1 MEEIFLLG
9 ADIGTSS
16 IKVTV
21 INQNATFVAQES
33 TSYHLINPDQVSVQI
48 DTADMWNAFTGC
60 MGSLVSK
67 HKVDPQRIKAIGIS
81 CLCPGLAAFDQDGN
95 VLVDPIIYSDR
106 RSTREAEMFR
116 EAIGPQRLFE
126 ITANSAMAGAMS
138 GTSMLW
144 IKRNLPDIYEKTRY
158 FGHVNTL
165 MAFML
170 CGNFAIDHSNA
181 SYTLLYETA
190 GQGAWSKEICEKI
203 GIDICKLPPLY
214 KSTDVV
220 GTLTHPVLLAM
231 GLSPKTKIVIGGG
244 DTACA
249 TLAAGVVKEG
259 DVCESVGT
267 TNVLT
272 VCVEQPKFSP
282 NFINRRHVVDGAW
295 IYQGAMSHTGA
306 SYQWMYDNFYQ
317 DYNDYPSVTGKKG
330 MILMNDDADQ
340 AEPGADGLVFLPY
353 MMGERSPVWDPYARG
368 VFFGLSLK
376 TTRREMNRAVLE
388 GCAYGLR
395 QLIEMVEDVTGK
407 KLNSFYS
414 IGGGAKSKVWA
425 QIKADITGRDITV
438 LDMND
443 MAPVGAALLAG
454 VGAGVFKD
462 VYEASSKVEKSIYME
477 IKHSDSHREVYDRR
491 YRVYTGLYPSV
502 KELFQ
507 MNLGI
512 QNMKIKEKKE

>member
-1 MEEIFLLG
+1 MEEQYLLG

-21 INQNATFVAQES
+21 IDQNAKFVAQES
-33 TSYHLINPDQVSVQI
+33 AAYRLINPDQVSIQI

-60 MGSLVSK
+60 VGSLVSK
-67 HKVDPQRIKAIGIS
+67 HKVDPAKIKAIGIS
-81 CLCPGLAAFDQDGN
+81 SLCPGLAAFDKDGN

-106 RSTREAEMFR
+106 RSTEEAEIFR
-116 EAIGPQRLFE
+116 ETIGAQRLFE
-126 ITANSAMAGAMS
+126 LTANSAMAGAMS

-144 IKRNLPDIYEKTRY
+144 IKRNLPDIYERTRY

-165 MAFML
+165 MAYML

-181 SYTLLYETA
+181 SYTLLYETT
-190 GQGAWSKEICEKI
+190 GRGVWSEEICNKI
-203 GIDICKLPPLY
+203 GIDINKLPPLH

-231 GLSPKTKIVIGGG
+231 GLPADTKIVIGGG

-249 TLAAGVVKEG
+249 TLAAGVVKQG

-295 IYQGAMSHTGA
+295 IYQGAMSHTGS

-317 DYNDYPSVTGKKG
+317 DYKDYPSVTGKKG
-330 MILMNDDADQ
+330 MILMNDDAEQ

-395 QLIEMVEDVTGK
+395 QLIEMVEEVTGE
-407 KLNSFYS
+407 KLTRFSS

-454 VGAGVFKD
+454 VGAGIFKD
-462 VYEASSKVEKSIYME
+462 VYEASAKVEKSVYME
-477 IKHSDSHREVYDRR
+477 IHHSDAHKEIYNRR
-491 YRVYTGLYPSV
+491 YQVYTGLYPSV
-502 KELFQ
+502 KQLYKV
-507 MNLGI
+507 NLGI
-512 QNMKIKEKKE
+512 Q

>member
-1 MEEIFLLG
+1 MEEVYLLG

-21 INQNATFVAQES
+21 IDQNAKFVAQES
-33 TSYHLINPDQVSVQI
+33 ATYRLINPDQVSIQI

-60 MGSLVSK
+60 VGSLVSK
-67 HKVDPQRIKAIGIS
+67 HKVDPAKIKAIGIS
-81 CLCPGLAAFDQDGN
+81 SLCPGLAAFDKDGN

-106 RSTREAEMFR
+106 RSTEEAEIFR
-116 EAIGPQRLFE
+116 EKIGTQRLFE
-126 ITANSAMAGAMS
+126 ITANSPMAGAMS

-144 IKRNLPDIYEKTRY
+144 IKRNLPDIYERTY
-158 FGHVNTL
+158 CFGHVNTL
-165 MAFML
+165 MAYML

-181 SYTLLYETA
+181 SYTLLYETT
-190 GQGAWSKEICEKI
+190 GRGVWSEEICEKI
-203 GIDICKLPPLY
+203 GIDMKKLPPLHR
-214 KSTDVV
+214 STDVV
-220 GTLTHPVLLAM
+220 GTLIHPVLLAM
-231 GLSPKTKIVIGGG
+231 GLPADTKIVIGGG

-249 TLAAGVVKEG
+249 TLAAGVVRQG

-295 IYQGAMSHTGA
+295 IYQGAMSHTGS

-317 DYNDYPSVTGKKG
+317 DYKDYPSVTGKKG
-330 MILMNDDADQ
+330 MMLMNDDAEQ

-368 VFFGLSLK
+368 IFFGLSLK

-395 QLIEMVEDVTGK
+395 QLIEMVEEVTGE
-407 KLNSFYS
+407 KLTHFSS

-454 VGAGVFKD
+454 VGAGIFKD
-462 VYEASSKVEKSIYME
+462 VYEASAKVEKTVYME
-477 IKHSDSHREVYDRR
+477 IKHSDAYSDVYDRR
-491 YRVYTGLYPSV
+491 YRVYTGLYPSIHQLYKV
-502 KELFQ
+502 
-507 MNLGI
+507 NLG
-512 QNMKIKEKKE
+512 MK